1 MFIALGNHKGLEMA
15 SDTQQHPPATDG
27 KLNNAGAE
35 SIDQVRDLLFGA
47 HMRGFESQ
55 LQSLTE
61 RIAKEH
67 TAMRADFDRANADL
81 KHNLEQIAADVRSK
95 KLDST
100 ALAAMLNEM
109 AKKLGE
115 LK

>member
-1 MFIALGNHKGLEMA
+1 MA
-15 SDTQQHPPATDG
+15 SDTQQHIPATDG
-27 KLNNAGAE
+27 KLNSSAGE

-61 RIAKEH
+61 RMTKEN
-67 TAMRADFDRANADL
+67 AALRADFERNITEL
-81 KHNLEQIAADVRSK
+81 KHNLEQTATDVRSK

-115 LK
+115 QR